1 MVDLTHIFGGAFTP
15 PTPQRPDPPEVQLRD
30 AIENAGLTPPAEIV
44 LDGKVHRFRSGA
56 KGTASHG
63 DKTGWYIAFGD
74 NIPAGRF
81 GCWRSGF
88 DSTWRANIGR
98 EITLVEQMTH
108 ARRLSE
114 AKALR
119 DAESVKKQEV
129 ASITVETIWAN
140 SVPASDEHPYL
151 KRKGVKANG
160 ARVTGDGRL
169 VVPLFDIDGALSS
182 LQYIDREGGKL
193 YQSGAQTGAR
203 FWILGALDVPGPLY
217 VAEGFATAATIHEVS
232 GRPCV
237 VAYSASNL
245 VPVTGLMRELYG
257 KTQDIVI
264 VADNDAS
271 GVGRRYG
278 EQASAKHGARLIM
291 PPELGDANDYQQ
303 AGGDLLLLLNPV
315 SDDWLVQA
323 DDFSEQPAPVAWLV
337 KHWLQEQALIMVHG
351 PSGGGK
357 AQPLDE
363 LVLTPTGWKT
373 MGEINVG
380 SYVIGSSGLPV
391 KVTAVYPQGNK
402 PEWKV
407 TFSNGAVVRCC
418 DEHLWTVRKSN
429 DARPQVLTTVEI
441 SKKPHKTW
449 WKVPKCAPVNY
460 ESNKNPLPLDPY
472 LLGALLGDGG
482 ITAYVGFSSKDDEI
496 IDEIRK
502 TLPEG
507 HEINKKINN
516 DIDYQITSRRGQ
528 PNHVWT
534 ALRLLGLSGK
544 TSQYKFIPDEYMIAS
559 PYDRLA
565 ILQGLMD
572 TDGYVRDGNGTTA
585 DFSNSSL
592 RLVEQV
598 SDLVSS
604 LGGIPNPIR
613 MKKTSGLDCHTVTF
627 RMGNGINPFRLT
639 RKANRCKTNGHN
651 LEIRVLSAE
660 PTGRM
665 VPMQC
670 ISVASNDSLYVTNGY
685 ILTHNTFVVLDW
697 CLRMSSGVEEWA
709 GNRVKPG
716 TVVYL
721 AGEGHHGLKGR
732 VTGWKIKNGNGQRLA
747 MWLSRAGCDLNT
759 AEGYRRVVDA
769 VRALPSSPSL
779 IVVDTL
785 HRFLSGDENSAQD
798 AKTMLDACGAL
809 MQEFGCSVLLVHHTG
824 VSDEAQHRARGSS
837 AWRGALDIEISIVPG
852 KDGQPMEIVQRK
864 SKDAELSQPVYAEL
878 KSVEIPGWFDEDGE
892 QVTSAVV
899 EICAEAPVK
908 PERKKESKVEGFRK
922 QFENAWWESGAEEL
936 DGLPYVSRSAL
947 RDILMKIGKTERT
960 VRNDLDPSYNDKMIG
975 ALMLAEIIS
984 KTENGWV
991 ICNEISASALLMRK
1005 NSYS

>member
-56 KGTASHG
+56 NGTASHG

-119 DAESVKKQEV
+119 DAESVKKQEA

-160 ARVTGDGRL
+160 SRATGDGRL

-182 LQYIDREGGKL
+182 LQYIDSEGGKL

-303 AGGDLLLLLNPV
+303 AGGDLALLLCPV
-315 SDDWLVQA
+315 NDDWLVQA

-337 KHWLQEQALIMVHG
+337 KKWLQEQALIMVHG

-357 AQPLDE
+357 
-363 LVLTPTGWKT
+363 
-373 MGEINVG
+373 
-380 SYVIGSSGLPV
+380 
-391 KVTAVYPQGNK
+391 
-402 PEWKV
+402 
-407 TFSNGAVVRCC
+407 
-418 DEHLWTVRKSN
+418 
-429 DARPQVLTTVEI
+429 
-441 SKKPHKTW
+441 
-449 WKVPKCAPVNY
+449 
-460 ESNKNPLPLDPY
+460 
-472 LLGALLGDGG
+472 
-482 ITAYVGFSSKDDEI
+482 
-496 IDEIRK
+496 
-502 TLPEG
+502 
-507 HEINKKINN
+507 
-516 DIDYQITSRRGQ
+516 
-528 PNHVWT
+528 
-534 ALRLLGLSGK
+534 
-544 TSQYKFIPDEYMIAS
+544 
-559 PYDRLA
+559 
-565 ILQGLMD
+565 
-572 TDGYVRDGNGTTA
+572 
-585 DFSNSSL
+585 
-592 RLVEQV
+592 
-598 SDLVSS
+598 
-604 LGGIPNPIR
+604 
-613 MKKTSGLDCHTVTF
+613 
-627 RMGNGINPFRLT
+627 
-639 RKANRCKTNGHN
+639 
-651 LEIRVLSAE
+651 
-660 PTGRM
+660 
-665 VPMQC
+665 
-670 ISVASNDSLYVTNGY
+670 
-685 ILTHNTFVVLDW
+685 TFVVLDW
-697 CLRMSSGVEEWA
+697 CLRMASSVPDWA
-709 GNRVKPG
+709 GYRVKPG
-716 TVVYL
+716 MVVYL

-732 VTGWKIKNGNGQRLA
+732 VTGWKIKNSNGQRLA

-769 VRALPSSPSL
+769 VRALSSTPSL

-864 SKDAELSQPVYAEL
+864 SKDAEIAEPVYAEL
-878 KSVEIPGWFDEDGE
+878 RSVEIPGWLDEDGE
-892 QVTSAVV
+892 QVKSAVV
-899 EICAEAPVK
+899 EICAAPAQA
-908 PERKKESKVEGFRK
+908 PKKENKVAGFRK
-922 QFENAWWESGAEEL
+922 TFENAWHASGKELL

-947 RDILMKIGKTERT
+947 HEKLLSEGRKDRT
-960 VRNDLDPSYNDKMIG
+960 VVNDLNPSYDDKLIG
-975 ALMLAEIIS
+975 ALLLAEIIR
-984 KTENGWV
+984 KTEHGWV
-991 ICNEISASALLMRK
+991 VCNEVDVSVLLTK
-1005 NSYS
+1005 KANP